1 VWFAAVMIFES
12 KFGSTDFMDMRYG
25 IYLTGDQKSL
35 AYMAANVL
43 KNPYF
48 LLKNVFAE
56 DCVSFIIC
64 TMGALLFVPVATKK
78 FNTLWL
84 LVPYVV
90 INLMSNY
97 GFQHNLGY
105 QYAYGSSTILLYM
118 FVLNI
123 SELDV
128 KWQNMLTIGAMWASM
143 LFMQSQIRDKW
154 FYYEKYYKNNSAKFE
169 LMSAKLAEI
178 DEDTSV
184 TSYTFYV
191 PHLEHIKELYLLK
204 DKKPETDIVIVP
216 KDSKGGECKK
226 FVDNHAKYGYALVT
240 DGSAC
245 DFDIYKKIED

>member
-1 VWFAAVMIFES
+1 
-12 KFGSTDFMDMRYG
+12 
-25 IYLTGDQKSL
+25 
-35 AYMAANVL
+35 
-43 KNPYF
+43 
-48 LLKNVFAE
+48 
-56 DCVSFIIC
+56 
-64 TMGALLFVPVATKK
+64 
-78 FNTLWL
+78 
-84 LVPYVV
+84 
-90 INLMSNY
+90 
-97 GFQHNLGY
+97 
-105 QYAYGSSTILLYM
+105 M

-191 PHLEHIKELYLLK
+191 PHLEQVKELYLLK

-216 KDSKGGECKK
+216 KDSRGGECKK
-226 FVDNHAKYGYALVT
+226 FVDNHAEYGYALVS

-245 DFDIYKKIED
+245 DFNIYKKN